1 MQCAC
6 ARTTSCAPLRR
17 TVANAAPS
25 GPMQSTQRSAPSRA
39 CFSACGAPLSRH
51 DLLVH
56 SAEACLA
63 VQRRFRA
70 RRVAGIVAAAQ
81 RHTVRPAPRRA
92 CLPSSSLWMRRSL
105 LVSTARLAH
114 TVAPRA
120 CSRGCTCGRSL
131 GLWEQCAS
139 MHALQERR
147 LARSFRT
154 LCSAAVLGCVLRFN
168 CCTACCTL
176 HISSDFTSLH
186 FAGR

>member
-1 MQCAC
+1 MRVCAHHFLC
-6 ARTTSCAPLRR
+6 AAPPHSCECCAQW
-17 TVANAAPS
+17 ANAINATICSKPRMLLS
-25 GPMQSTQRSAPSRA
+25 LRCTAQSARLAGSQRRGLSRCPTPISRAPSRGHR
-39 CFSACGAPLSRH
+39 CCGAAP
-51 DLLVH
+51 H
-56 SAEACLA
+56 SAPC
-63 VQRRFRA
+63 
-70 RRVAGIVAAAQ
+70 
-81 RHTVRPAPRRA
+81 TAPRL
-92 CLPSSSLWMRRSL
+92 LPSSSLWMRRSL
-105 LVSTARLAH
+105 LVPPARLAH

-120 CSRGCTCGRSL
+120 CSRGCAGGRSL